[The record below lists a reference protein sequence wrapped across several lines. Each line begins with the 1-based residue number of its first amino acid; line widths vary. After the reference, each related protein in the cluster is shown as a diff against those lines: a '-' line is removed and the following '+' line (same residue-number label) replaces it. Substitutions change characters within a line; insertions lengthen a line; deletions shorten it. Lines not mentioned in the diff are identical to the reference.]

1 MQVVIKAVNFMKSNG
16 LNHCQIQE
24 FFRTG
29 YGDIIY
35 FSEGRWLS
43 QGKMLRRFYDLQN
56 ATKSFI
62 KSKGKI
68 IPELEDEKWLID
80 LAFLVDLITHI

>member
-1 MQVVIKAVNFMKSNG
+1 
-16 LNHCQIQE
+16 
-24 FFRTG
+24 
-29 YGDIIY
+29 
-35 FSEGRWLS
+35 
-43 QGKMLRRFYDLQN
+43 MLRRFYDLQN